1 LRGAIG
7 VSAQTGGIKDA
18 ARERSSE
25 SISLAG
31 SARDLLLTVFGEL
44 VGRGGEPVWTASLLH
59 VLTGLGLEEQTARQ
73 AIARGA
79 GAGWIIGEKRGRE
92 VRWSL
97 TDAGADLIED
107 VRNRAESLGALA
119 DVWDGNCLILM
130 VSVPQHQKAV
140 RKRLYSAL
148 RWAGFGNPMPGCW
161 ASPHPD
167 RAAEVERVIRDL
179 GLEDSAIGFVGQT
192 WTVGLSDR
200 EIVRRAY
207 DLDDV
212 AARYEKTL
220 ATFENLEPQVG
231 DDVLLTY
238 LALMHEWQEFPYM
251 DPQMPKDLLPDWI
264 GRQAIEVFMDL
275 RRKWAPG
282 AHERWCE
289 IAGTSR
295 LAGPLA

>member
-1 LRGAIG
+1 M
-7 VSAQTGGIKDA
+7 SAQTGGVTDTA
-18 ARERSSE
+18 QEGAGGP
-25 SISLAG
+25 ISLAG

-44 VGRGGEPVWTASLLH
+44 VGRDGEPVWTAALLH

-79 GAGWIIGEKRGRE
+79 GAGWITGEKRGRE

-107 VRNRAESLGALA
+107 IRSRAESLGSLA

-167 RAAEVERVIRDL
+167 RATEVERVIRDL

-212 AARYEKTL
+212 AVRYEKAL
-220 ATFENLEPQVG
+220 ATFQNLEPQAG
-231 DDVLLTY
+231 DEVLFTY
-238 LALMHEWQEFPYM
+238 LALIHEWQEFPYM
-251 DPQMPKDLLPDWI
+251 DPQMPKDLIPDWI
-264 GRQAIEVFMDL
+264 GRQAIEVFVSL
-275 RRKWAPG
+275 QEKWAPA
-282 AHERWCE
+282 AHERWSE
-289 IAGTSR
+289 IAGTPRPAAST
-295 LAGPLA
+295 ATA

>member
-1 LRGAIG
+1 
-7 VSAQTGGIKDA
+7 VSAQTGGVADTA
-18 ARERSSE
+18 QEGAGGP
-25 SISLAG
+25 ISLAG

-44 VGRGGEPVWTASLLH
+44 VGRDGEPVWTAALLH

-79 GAGWIIGEKRGRE
+79 GAGWITGEKRGRE

-107 VRNRAESLGALA
+107 IRSRAESLGSLA

-167 RAAEVERVIRDL
+167 RATEVERVIRDL

-212 AARYEKTL
+212 AVRYEKAL
-220 ATFENLEPQVG
+220 ATFQNLEPQAG
-231 DDVLLTY
+231 DEVLFTY
-238 LALMHEWQEFPYM
+238 LALIHEWQEFPYM
-251 DPQMPKDLLPDWI
+251 DPQMPKDLIPDWI
-264 GRQAIEVFMDL
+264 GRQAIEVFVSL
-275 RRKWAPG
+275 QEKWAPA
-282 AHERWCE
+282 AHERWSE
-289 IAGTSR
+289 IAGTPR
-295 LAGPLA
+295 PAARTATA

>member
-1 LRGAIG
+1 
-7 VSAQTGGIKDA
+7 VSAQTGGVTDTA
-18 ARERSSE
+18 QEGAGGP
-25 SISLAG
+25 ISLAG

-44 VGRGGEPVWTASLLH
+44 VGRDGEPVWTAALLH

-79 GAGWIIGEKRGRE
+79 GAGWITGEKRGRE

-107 VRNRAESLGALA
+107 IRSRAESLGSLA

-167 RAAEVERVIRDL
+167 RATEVERVIRDL

-212 AARYEKTL
+212 AVRYEKAL
-220 ATFENLEPQVG
+220 ATFQNLEPQAG
-231 DDVLLTY
+231 DEVLFTY
-238 LALMHEWQEFPYM
+238 LALIHEWQEFPYM
-251 DPQMPKDLLPDWI
+251 DPQMPKDLIPDWI
-264 GRQAIEVFMDL
+264 GRQAIEVFVSL
-275 RRKWAPG
+275 QEKWAPA
-282 AHERWCE
+282 AHERWSE
-289 IAGTSR
+289 IAGTPRPAAST
-295 LAGPLA
+295 ATA